1 MVVED
6 GYEFFHDRK
15 LVTIFSAPNYCG
27 EYDNQGGILHVDDQL
42 QVKFKFLVPR
52 EDVDRKS
59 VVRPKNRDL
68 YPRRS
73 EEDD

>member
-27 EYDNQGGILHVDDQL
+27 DFDNKGAIMNINDDL
-42 QVKFKFLVPR
+42 QISFKFLVPA
-52 EDVDRKS
+52 VKIS
-59 VVRPKNRDL
+59 SHQSIKKNGRGV
-68 YPRRS
+68 
-73 EEDD
+73 